1 MDAFAAST
9 TKVPYP
15 TDPPLALFETM
26 RWDHGELRRWERH
39 LVRLTASAA
48 ALGTPFDAAAA
59 ASAVTSAVASAV
71 ASASTRVDLIDGAR
85 QLGPLRVRLELR
97 ADGTIA
103 VDVRPHTDTAKGSA
117 SAARQAEAIVVWSA
131 VPIRADEPARRHKTT
146 DRALYDAATAWA
158 ADAGVAD
165 VLFVNEHG
173 RVAEGAIS
181 NVFLRGPDGRWRTP
195 PVADGALPGVLRAEM
210 VELGQAV
217 EAPLSPQDLLAGSVA
232 IGNALRGLRPVRL
245 AGARSWSPSTAPC
258 AQITL
263 EPGGAP

>member
-1 MDAFAAST
+1 MDAFAARR
-9 TKVPYP
+9 VPYP

-26 RWDHGELRRWERH
+26 RWDHGELCRWERH
-39 LVRLTASAA
+39 LARLTASAA
-48 ALGTPFDAAAA
+48 ALGTPLDAAAA

-71 ASASTRVDLIDGAR
+71 ASAGTRVDLVDGAS
-85 QLGPLRVRLELR
+85 QGGPLRVRLELR
-97 ADGTIA
+97 ADGTLA
-103 VDVRPHTDTAKGSA
+103 VDVLPHTDTAPGSA
-117 SAARQAEAIVVWSA
+117 AGQAEQIVVWSA
-131 VPIRADEPARRHKTT
+131 VPIRADDLARRHKTT

-210 VELGQAV
+210 VALGQAV

-245 AGARSWSPSTAPC
+245 AGATSWSPSTAPC